1 MKEGAKVQIGN
12 DAMEPIPIRRLRAIQ
27 PGQEIVY
34 YTGELEHDIEA
45 AHNSPDYARLLG
57 RIADL
62 AVELQER
69 GRVRL
74 VERQVQR
81 GGINRGALRMTQYV
95 AIGLPGR
102 GD

>member
-1 MKEGAKVQIGN
+1 MNEGAKAQIGN
-12 DAMEPIPIRRLRAIQ
+12 EAIEPIPIRRLRAIQ

-57 RIADL
+57 RIANL
-62 AVELQER
+62 ALELQER

-74 VERQVQR
+74 VERKIKR
-81 GGINRGALRMTQYV
+81 GGINRSALMMTEYV

-102 GD
+102 RD